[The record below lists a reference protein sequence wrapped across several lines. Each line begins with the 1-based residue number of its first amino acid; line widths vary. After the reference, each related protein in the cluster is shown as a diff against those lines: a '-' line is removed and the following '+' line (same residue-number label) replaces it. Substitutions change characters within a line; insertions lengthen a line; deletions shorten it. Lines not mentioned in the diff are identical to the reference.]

1 MKGEKGKG
9 KQEGGEEGEESIREE
24 EKINLKGAG
33 MERKTKGTRDK
44 YLYKIPVMCTSVFL
58 KHKFQEVVFLSLN
71 HLLPHLSARFKMIV
85 ISYLLLDSPSYT
97 ALVLK

>member
-33 MERKTKGTRDK
+33 MERKTKGTRVK
-44 YLYKIPVMCTSVFL
+44 
-58 KHKFQEVVFLSLN
+58 
-71 HLLPHLSARFKMIV
+71 
-85 ISYLLLDSPSYT
+85 
-97 ALVLK
+97 